1 MKSLV
6 IWLGLSTVATI
17 MTLPAYGQNSDII
30 GPSPYNFVTDSWM
43 QTFAEE
49 GMTFG
54 GTSGVYVQNKGR
66 IFFLQRGETR
76 LPNPVPQSY
85 AGFPASLGWNVLQG
99 RGRVWQNVIY
109 VANSEGE
116 VLEIWNQWDHLFK
129 GTNGPGPHRLRM
141 SPYDPQNRLW
151 LVDETNHIIY
161 VFSNDGGRL
170 EMTLGEK
177 GIPGKDETHYRL
189 PQDVA
194 FLPNGM
200 FLVGDGLGGNNRI
213 VVRNADGSYHSEF
226 GEGGDAF
233 HQFASVHSLAM
244 GPEQKLYALDRDKRD
259 VKVFRQT
266 AALDSVDY
274 PNYEYETTWTGL
286 DLPLDITLGE
296 DAAWVTDIR
305 PPKIVKY
312 NLDGTQ
318 DYVWNL
324 PTEGPH
330 MWIEMHSLSAD
341 EEGNLYGTDNQ
352 AGRPQK
358 MVQRRDADPDHIVP
372 RPWFEN

>member
-6 IWLGLSTVATI
+6 IWLGLSTFATI

-30 GPSPYNFVTDSWM
+30 GPSPYNYVTDSWM

-129 GTNGPGPHRLRM
+129 GTNGPGPHQLRM

-226 GEGGDAF
+226 GEGGDAV

-244 GPEQKLYALDRDKRD
+244 GPGQKLYALDRDKRD

-266 AALDSVDY
+266 AALGSVDY
-274 PNYEYETTWTGL
+274 PDYEYETTWTGL

-358 MVQRRDADPDHIVP
+358 MVQRRDADPENIVP

>member
-6 IWLGLSTVATI
+6 IWLGLSTFATI
-17 MTLPAYGQNSDII
+17 MTLSAYGQNSDII
-30 GPSPYNFVTDSWM
+30 GPSPYNYVTDSWM

-226 GEGGDAF
+226 GEGGDAV

-244 GPEQKLYALDRDKRD
+244 GPGQKLYALDRDKPD

-266 AALDSVDY
+266 AALVSVDY
-274 PNYEYETTWTGL
+274 PDYEYETTWTGL

-358 MVQRRDADPDHIVP
+358 MVQRRDADPENIVP

>member
-1 MKSLV
+1 MKSFV
-6 IWLGLSTVATI
+6 IKMALSTVSTI
-17 MTLPAYGQNSDII
+17 IAFSASAQNSDIV
-30 GPSPYNFVTDSWM
+30 GPSPYNYVTDSWM

-76 LPNPVPQSY
+76 LPNPIPQSY

-226 GEGGDAF
+226 GEGGDGF

-259 VKVFRQT
+259 VKVFRQI
-266 AALDSVDY
+266 AALDSADY
-274 PNYEYETTWTGL
+274 PNYEYDTTWTGL
-286 DLPLDITLGE
+286 DLPLDITLGD

-324 PTEGPH
+324 PIEGPH

-358 MVQRRDADPDHIVP
+358 MLLRNDADPDHVVP
-372 RPWFEN
+372 RPWFEH